1 LLNAIGYD
9 TTGAN
14 GAALDR
20 AGSSSSV
27 TSSVRQNQKV
37 SDNNKR
43 SPTKLSD
50 VRIDGA
56 EDANDEWLYD
66 GDTERPSAWKPEQ
79 DDGNHL
85 RVTRRGDR
93 NRDQSP
99 SPRHHLTPPRSPF
112 ELGEADDASDP
123 EEDEPVKGSDRPL
136 PSDAIDLIVDDQD
149 AVMEAMEHERQK
161 GEPNA
166 HVIQHVYVPGDA
178 SSDSEGEESHLGKTP
193 EDHKQDNLKAQRQVE
208 ENDIVREVEPPK
220 VLAALQDI
228 DDNPWM

>member
-1 LLNAIGYD
+1 MLNPIGYD

-14 GAALDR
+14 GAVLDR

-27 TSSVRQNQKV
+27 TSVRQNQKA

-66 GDTERPSAWKPEQ
+66 GDTERPSAWKPER

-93 NRDQSP
+93 KGDQSP

-123 EEDEPVKGSDRPL
+123 DEDEPVKGSDRAL

-193 EDHKQDNLKAQRQVE
+193 EDYKQDNLKAQRQVE

-220 VLAALQDI
+220 ILAALQDI